1 MRHKSL
7 CRLVGG
13 SAVALLASLSF
24 AASAGA
30 ADHRQV
36 VMSDDCEPVSFNLA
50 VPSAPGD
57 PPTCVGEG
65 ETTFPDFIQQL
76 MDEGAADGWDF
87 SRDDFNID
95 SGGRISVVNEGGE
108 FHSFTRVR
116 AFGGGC
122 VPELNGILGLTPVP
136 ECGEMINGVP
146 KIVAT
151 GVLPG
156 GKLDVA
162 VSGAGTQM
170 FMCLIHPWMKS
181 VADVRDKD

>member
-1 MRHKSL
+1 MGQKSL
-7 CRLVGG
+7 RRLVGG
-13 SAVALLASLSF
+13 SAVALLAALSF
-24 AASAGA
+24 TASAGA
-30 ADHRQV
+30 ADHRRV
-36 VMSDDCEPVSFNLA
+36 VMMDDCEPVSFNAA

-76 MDEGAADGWDF
+76 IDEGAAKDWEF
-87 SRDDFNID
+87 SRDHFNID

-108 FHSFTRVR
+108 FHSFTQVK

-122 VPELNGILGLTPVP
+122 VPALNGVLGLTPVP
-136 ECGEMINGVP
+136 ECDEMINGVP

-151 GVLPG
+151 GAVPG

-170 FMCLIHPWMKS
+170 YQCLIHPWMRS
-181 VADVRDKD
+181 VVDVRDKD